1 MTDTL
6 SVGKTAGD
14 IWEYLEGAGKSS
26 VSAVEKAISA
36 PGREV
41 HMAIGW
47 LARED
52 QVELGEESRGLYI
65 WIKQG

>member
-1 MTDTL
+1 MTDVVT
-6 SVGKTAGD
+6 VGKTAGD
-14 IWEYLEGAGKSS
+14 VWEYLKGAGKSS

-36 PGREV
+36 PAREV

-65 WIKQG
+65 WLKGS

>member
-1 MTDTL
+1 MTDL
-6 SVGKTAGD
+6 VSVGKTAGD
-14 IWEYLEGAGKSS
+14 VWEYLKGAGKSS
-26 VSAVEKAISA
+26 VSAVEKSVSA

-52 QVELGEESRGLYI
+52 KIELGDEARGLYI
-65 WIKQG
+65 WLKGS